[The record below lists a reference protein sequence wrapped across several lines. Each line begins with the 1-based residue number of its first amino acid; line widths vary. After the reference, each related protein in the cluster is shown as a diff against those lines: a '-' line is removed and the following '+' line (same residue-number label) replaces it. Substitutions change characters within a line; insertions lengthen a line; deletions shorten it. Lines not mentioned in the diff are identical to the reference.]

1 MSRDGFG
8 SKLGIIA
15 AAAGSAVGLGNIYRF
30 PCELGNNGGGAFL
43 LVYLLI
49 VLGLG
54 VPVMLSEFVI
64 GRKTQKNPI
73 GAFKMLKPKS
83 GWPIIGYMGVGCAL
97 VIMAFYSTVAGWTLE
112 YVVKAVGNQFKDK
125 DLATIEQEFTA
136 FHDIG
141 WKNVLWQ
148 GIFIF
153 LTAFVVFKGVADG
166 IEKYSK
172 VLMPLLVV
180 ILIVLAVRS
189 ITLPGAGDGLTFLF
203 KPDFSKITG
212 SVLISAL
219 GQAFFSLSMGMGVL
233 ITYGSYIK
241 KDDNMATSALSVTLS
256 DTLIAV
262 LAGVV
267 IFPAA
272 FSFGVQPTAGM
283 GLVFN
288 TLPMIFNQMAGG
300 YYFCII
306 FFVLLA
312 VAALTSTISLLEVI
326 VAYLVEEVH
335 INRRWATV
343 IAAVAC
349 MAVGVF
355 ASLSLKSN
363 TSLTIGGKSIFDS
376 LDFVSSNILLPLGA
390 LFIVIFVGWIMG
402 KSKFFEEITNG
413 GQLKLSIKGVIY
425 FIIKY
430 LAPIAIMVIFISGFI
445 K

>member
-49 VLGLG
+49 VLCLG

-64 GRKTQKNPI
+64 GRRTQKNPI
-73 GAFKMLKPKS
+73 GAFKALRPKS
-83 GWPIIGYMGVGCAL
+83 AWPVLGYMGVACAM
-97 VIMAFYSTVAGWTLE
+97 VIMAFYSPVAGWTLE
-112 YVVKAVGNQFKDK
+112 YTVKAVADQFQGKS
-125 DLATIEQEFTA
+125 LETIEQEFAA

-153 LTAFVVFKGVADG
+153 LTGFVVFKGVANG

-172 VLMPLLVV
+172 VLMPLLVL
-180 ILIVLAVRS
+180 ILIVLAIRS
-189 ITLPGAGDGLTFLF
+189 VTLPGGGDGLAFLF

-241 KDDNMATSALSVTLS
+241 KDDNMATTALSVTLS
-256 DTLIAV
+256 DTLVAV

-300 YYFCII
+300 YFFCVI

-335 INRRWATV
+335 LTRRWATV
-343 IAAVAC
+343 AASLAC
-349 MAVGVF
+349 LAVGVF
-355 ASLSLKSN
+355 ASLSLKGGSG
-363 TSLTIGGKSIFDS
+363 LAIGGKSFFDC
-376 LDFVSSNILLPLGA
+376 LDFRVGGGEPLFLPPVAAAASDIA
-390 LFIVIFVGWIMG
+390 L
-402 KSKFFEEITNG
+402 
-413 GQLKLSIKGVIY
+413 
-425 FIIKY
+425 
-430 LAPIAIMVIFISGFI
+430 
-445 K
+445 